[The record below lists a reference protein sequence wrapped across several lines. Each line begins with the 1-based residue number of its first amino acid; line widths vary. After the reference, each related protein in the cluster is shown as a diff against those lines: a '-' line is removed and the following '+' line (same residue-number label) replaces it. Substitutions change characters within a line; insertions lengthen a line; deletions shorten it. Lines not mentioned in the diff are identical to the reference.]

1 MSGNHVI
8 YEAPLRLLDP
18 LSKLVVLVCTTAL
31 AMHWDRPMPL
41 IILLSLLILIG
52 RIGAGMSWSKI
63 GRRIWFI
70 VCFAVPLFVLT
81 TLAAKQAGEVYWEA
95 GSLKLTES
103 AVLTGLTVSIRL
115 FCLFLSSLIYIE
127 STEPKDFVVMMSAR
141 LKLPYRFV
149 FGISIAMTFFPLIEA
164 EGVVAR
170 ESRRLRLGRRP
181 KGLNERLEL
190 WRDSLISVFA
200 GAIRRVEQTAGSMD
214 AKGFGA
220 YRNRTYLRE
229 VSIKLPGYLV
239 MGMGIMLTIILW
251 SM

>member
-1 MSGNHVI
+1 MSGNRVL

-18 LSKLVVLVCTTAL
+18 LSKLVVLVCTTVL
-31 AMHWDRPMPL
+31 AMHWERPMPL
-41 IILLSLLILIG
+41 IILLTLLILTG
-52 RIGAGMSWSKI
+52 RIVAGMSWGRI

-81 TLAAKQAGEVYWEA
+81 TLAAKQGGEIYWQA
-95 GSLKLTES
+95 GSLKLTEG
-103 AVLTGLTVSIRL
+103 AVLAGLTVSIRL

-149 FGISIAMTFFPLIEA
+149 FGVSMAMTFFPLIEA

-181 KGLNERLEL
+181 KGLSERFEL
-190 WRDSLISVFA
+190 WKDSLVSVFT

-220 YRNRTYLRE
+220 YRDRTYLRE
-229 VSIKLPGYLV
+229 VSIRLPGYLV
-239 MGMGIMLTIILW
+239 MGIGIILTIVLW
-251 SM
+251 SV